1 MPGLSIIE
9 SFITSINFRK
19 TLAKLISHLLFFAAQ
34 APTYRDI
41 KWGALSC
48 LSVQHNR
55 VAIREVL
62 CVCVCV
68 WAEQTNNKKKGVC
81 DSLFLL
87 FTVTT
92 LPTILHSCLYFSKG
106 VRVHSTLLAFL
117 PVFHFTS
124 TTIYS
129 FQLVLVC
136 GITVQS
142 FFSSKWLPGALVYV
156 GRSPISLTAH
166 WVCVFVR
173 MVSLCEG
180 MTCFSNS
187 ENMMVDEL

>member
-68 WAEQTNNKKKGVC
+68 WAEQTNNKKKV
-81 DSLFLL
+81 S
-87 FTVTT
+87 V
-92 LPTILHSCLYFSKG
+92 I
-106 VRVHSTLLAFL
+106 
-117 PVFHFTS
+117 VF
-124 TTIYS
+124 
-129 FQLVLVC
+129 
-136 GITVQS
+136 
-142 FFSSKWLPGALVYV
+142 FFSLLSQHCPPFHTHAYIFQK
-156 GRSPISLTAH
+156 
-166 WVCVFVR
+166 
-173 MVSLCEG
+173 VSGYTQPC
-180 MTCFSNS
+180 
-187 ENMMVDEL
+187 